1 LLSQNIKKESAGARR
16 KILISE
22 KKGAYVRP
30 VRQAWI
36 IPDTFFTPYVT
47 LLFSSLPCRN
57 MRKAEAK
64 VGGGIDKLWI
74 KIWKVSEEG
83 LRILAQISFLPLRS
97 ARRPEPST
105 RHR

>member
-1 LLSQNIKKESAGARR
+1 MWEKERLVCLLSRNIEKELARAGR

-36 IPDTFFTPYVT
+36 IPDAFFMPCVTP
-47 LLFSSLPCRN
+47 LFSSLPCRN

-64 VGGGIDKLWI
+64 VGRGMDKL
-74 KIWKVSEEG
+74 
-83 LRILAQISFLPLRS
+83 
-97 ARRPEPST
+97 
-105 RHR
+105 